1 MRTLSPL
8 AVLLSLAFTGCAES
22 DTLATEP
29 VSPGAVVLA
38 KGAPAV
44 GARPFTGRCETTFN
58 PPPLPL
64 PPTHQQ
70 VDTGTCRFAHLGH
83 STIYGE
89 QTINF
94 AAGTQSGT
102 RTITAANGDVLYVQ
116 NAGTSRP
123 AGPGLVRFSA
133 IMTFVG
139 GTGRFSQATGEARA
153 EGLANLIT
161 RTTAIDIVEGWIV
174 YDASDRP

>member
-8 AVLLSLAFTGCAES
+8 PVLLALILAACGES
-22 DTLATEP
+22 GPLATGP
-29 VSPGAVVLA
+29 VSAGTVLVA
-38 KGAPAV
+38 KGHPSV
-44 GARPFTGRCETTFN
+44 VARPFTGRCETTFN

-70 VDTGTCRFAHLGH
+70 VDTGTCHLTHLGR
-83 STIYGE
+83 SSIYGE
-89 QTINF
+89 QEINF
-94 AAGTQSGT
+94 AAGTQRGE
-102 RTITAANGDVLYVQ
+102 RTITAANGDVLFVQ

-139 GTGRFSQATGEARA
+139 GTGRFARATGEARA
-153 EGLANLIT
+153 EGTANLIT
-161 RTTAIDIVEGWIV
+161 HRTTIDIVEGWIA
-174 YDASDRP
+174 YDASDRR

>member
-8 AVLLSLAFTGCAES
+8 AVLLPLILAACGES
-22 DTLATEP
+22 GPFPTEP
-29 VSPGAVVLA
+29 VSAGVVFAA
-38 KGAPAV
+38 KGHTSPE
-44 GARPFTGRCETTFN
+44 GRPFTGKCETTFN

-64 PPTHQQ
+64 PRTHQQ
-70 VDTGTCRFAHLGH
+70 VDTGTCRFTHLGR
-83 STIYGE
+83 SSIYGE
-89 QTINF
+89 QEINF
-94 AAGTQSGT
+94 AAGTQRGT
-102 RTITAANGDVLYVQ
+102 RTITAANGDLLFVE

-139 GTGRFSQATGEARA
+139 GTGRFADATGEARA

-161 RTTAIDIVEGWIV
+161 HRTTIDIVEGWIA
-174 YDASDRP
+174 YDAGGRR